1 MTRRMWA
8 TLLVAGVLGAGAGC
22 GSRESTLRALLLW
35 PGEASC
41 AACRAGAVDL
51 MRHSG
56 GPVTLVRESP
66 YTIEAQFDLGDEPD
80 RCIYYMF
87 RSASWRIHPGPPL
100 PSREFQCTP
109 IGASVTS
116 AGSTVGAPG
125 EGGQMRV
132 SVAEYDQVRRQKV
145 VQHFDREFE
154 VAWVPR

>member
-1 MTRRMWA
+1 MTARLCGM
-8 TLLVAGVLGAGAGC
+8 LLVAGALGGAAGC

-41 AACRAGAVDL
+41 AACRASAVDL

-66 YTIEAQFDLGDEPD
+66 YTIEAQFDVGDEAD

-87 RSASWRIHPGPPL
+87 RSASWRIHPGL
-100 PSREFQCTP
+100 PTREFQCTP

-116 AGSTVGAPG
+116 AGSTVGASG

-132 SVAEYDQVRRQKV
+132 SVAEYDLVLREKV

-154 VAWVPR
+154 VAWVAR